1 MPPSGTASRTSCRC
15 CNAKT
20 APGSIQP
27 GDNAATK
34 RQHRIRMQNG
44 RPKRPF
50 CCLQLLQRPQPPSL
64 PFNAVMT
71 ATGAAAVAGMPRGS
85 TADT

>member
-1 MPPSGTASRTSCRC
+1 MPPSGTVSPTSCRC
-15 CNAKT
+15 CNAES

-27 GDNAATK
+27 GNHAAKT
-34 RQHRIRMQNG
+34 QNG
-44 RPKRPF
+44 RPKRPL
-50 CCLQLLQRPQPPSL
+50 CCLRLLQRSQPPSL